1 LSSLVTFADS
11 CILIYSGNNKISV
24 DPTRP
29 VPSDFAFFSHAH
41 IDHLC
46 RNYSRTPLTIG
57 NKILTSKETS
67 LIAHARGFPMSEI
80 NEEHDGFQLLDTG
93 HILGSKGL
101 LIGDK
106 IYYTGDISTRE
117 RAFMKSARIP
127 EVQTLIIETTFGRP
141 HYVFP
146 DLTDVIHKTN
156 KIISEMYDQGI
167 PVLLMGYPLGKAQL
181 LTALFGHWEPFYIHD
196 SVYKMNSAYK
206 KLGVVLKDATIYSEA
221 EKQGLLSRTKPWVMI
236 APLMHSR
243 STFVKHMRQKY
254 NVVCV
259 GFSGW
264 AMDKRYRTLMGL
276 DHAVAMSDHC
286 DYAELLEFVKASG
299 AKKIYTFHGFSQEF
313 ADSLKKLG
321 FDATPLVRRGIT
333 KKEARENKTSI
344 HPSLDVFF

>member
-1 LSSLVTFADS
+1 V
-11 CILIYSGNNKISV
+11 IYSGNNKISV
-24 DPTRP
+24 DPTKP
-29 VPSDFAFFSHAH
+29 VSSDFAFFSHAH

-57 NKILTSKETS
+57 NKILASKETS
-67 LIAHARGFPMSEI
+67 LIANARGFPMSEI
-80 NEEHDGFQLLDTG
+80 NEEYDGFQLLDTG

-101 LIGDK
+101 LVGDK
-106 IYYTGDISTRE
+106 LYYTGDISTRK

-196 SVYKMNSAYK
+196 SVYKMNSTYK

-221 EKQGLLSRTKPWVMI
+221 EKQGLLSRTMPWVMI
-236 APLMHSR
+236 APLCIQE
-243 STFVKHMRQKY
+243 V
-254 NVVCV
+254 
-259 GFSGW
+259 
-264 AMDKRYRTLMGL
+264 
-276 DHAVAMSDHC
+276 
-286 DYAELLEFVKASG
+286 LL
-299 AKKIYTFHGFSQEF
+299 
-313 ADSLKKLG
+313 
-321 FDATPLVRRGIT
+321 
-333 KKEARENKTSI
+333 
-344 HPSLDVFF
+344 